1 MYNDAMVISDLFAN
15 LALTFSISWPCSSMF
30 HFHKSRQM
38 WYHYWNLLNPSL
50 FRLGLLRHR
59 QPRQEWCLPLRCES
73 LECADCRGVEFR
85 GGDGFGVMILI
96 WSKTGPLQSMILEIR
111 VEKRNSLVSD
121 SHFQSRVTQ
130 FDASRRATSRPCQD
144 DASPAAASQ
153 AMKPRVPQL
162 VGFIGKHTIHSWKYP
177 LVMSK

>member
-96 WSKTGPLQSMILEIR
+96 CSKTGPLQSMILEIR
-111 VEKRNSLVSD
+111 VEKRNCLVSY
-121 SHFQSRVTQ
+121 SHFQPGDSKDATVDDSRMQ
-130 FDASRRATSRPCQD
+130 PLSQPFLSSFPRDSRPCQD
-144 DASPAAASQ
+144 DAAASQ
-153 AMKPRVPQL
+153 AFFYSRGTPGAQWL
-162 VGFIGKHTIHSWKYP
+162 GS
-177 LVMSK
+177 